1 MTNTVEPVRGDRSG
15 MAVDPMKDSKGLE
28 NTTTVSTGL
37 RKRGRKIKQAS
48 RADELRR
55 RLTAWKQIPE
65 SQRPSLRA
73 LAREL
78 GTSHQL
84 LQYYR
89 YGLEIRQAREQQAK
103 RARECQRI
111 TDNIRA
117 QAKARALTL
126 WEQEQLLAY
135 DRRYMSAAAGEILLK
150 QLEALSRKAKKER
163 LNWWDIKTL
172 KLLVKSRLPG
182 AQELLQKCEGQA
194 LSRAETER
202 ASKQSR
208 MMTVVVQDE
217 HGVELQSSTVDAAD
231 RRAVAKHEAA
241 VIRRFGTSFTVKRES
256 ENLVV
261 LQRRETRKIARN
273 NLPATSIDGG

>member
-1 MTNTVEPVRGDRSG
+1 
-15 MAVDPMKDSKGLE
+15 MKDSKGLE

-37 RKRGRKIKQAS
+37 RKRGRKTKQAS

-55 RLTAWKQIPE
+55 KLTAWKQIPE

-84 LQYYR
+84 LEHYLD
-89 YGLEIRQAREQQAK
+89 GLEIRQAREQEAN

-111 TDNIRA
+111 TENIRA
-117 QAKARALTL
+117 QAKERALTQ

-135 DRRYMSAAAGEILLK
+135 DRRYMSAAAGEILLN
-150 QLEALSRKAKKER
+150 QLEALSRKAKKEP

-182 AQELLQKCEGQA
+182 AQELLQKYEGQA
-194 LSRAETER
+194 LSQAETER
-202 ASKQSR
+202 AEKQSR
-208 MMTVVVQDE
+208 LMTVVVQDE
-217 HGVELQSSTVDAAD
+217 HGVELQSSTVDASD

-241 VIRRFGTSFTVKRES
+241 TIRRFGTSFTVKRES
-256 ENLVV
+256 ETLVV
-261 LQRRETRKIARN
+261 LQRRENPQNSTK
-273 NLPATSIDGG
+273 